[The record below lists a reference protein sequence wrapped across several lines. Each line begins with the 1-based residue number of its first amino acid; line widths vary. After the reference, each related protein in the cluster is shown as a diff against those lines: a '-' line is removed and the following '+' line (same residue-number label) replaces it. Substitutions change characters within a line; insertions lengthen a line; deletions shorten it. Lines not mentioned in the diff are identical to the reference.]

1 MSKRFPLILSLMMA
15 ALVAALLLSGC
26 GGEESSD
33 SQSDLALA
41 AQHAMDAGSV
51 HAQANITLEPLEDEQ
66 GMGLNIQGDAW
77 LDMNAEALEARFTV
91 MGMELS
97 LRYVDGTAYVEWG
110 GEWYYLT
117 DEAVADLGIG
127 AIESLVRLLV
137 NYPELFSNVSGVE
150 ELGDK
155 TVGDYE
161 CIQLGVTLDMEA
173 ITAMEPVQEV
183 AAAMDV
189 TPEEISDYL
198 EEAGLEITVCVQKD
212 EPVIR
217 EVQIVADIDLPDVG
231 EIAGISL
238 LPKRAH
244 MDMLVI
250 FPEYEVQVEVQS
262 PPDAKPFEG
271 IF

>member
-1 MSKRFPLILSLMMA
+1 MA
-15 ALVAALLLSGC
+15 VLVAALLFSGC
-26 GGEESSD
+26 GGDESGD
-33 SQSDLALA
+33 PQSDLTLA
-41 AQHAMDAGSV
+41 AQHAKNAGSV
-51 HAQANITLEPLEDEQ
+51 HAQANITLEPIEGEQ

-77 LDMNAEALEARFTV
+77 LDMNAQALEARFTV

-127 AIESLVRLLV
+127 AIESLVKLLV
-137 NYPELFSNVSGVE
+137 NYPDLFSNVSEVE
-150 ELGDK
+150 ELGEK

-161 CIQLGVTLDMEA
+161 CTQMRVTLDMEA
-173 ITAMEPVQEV
+173 ITAMEPVQEL
-183 AAAMDV
+183 AATMDV
-189 TPEEISDYL
+189 TPEEINDYL
-198 EEAGLEITVCVQKD
+198 KESGLEITVSVQKD

-217 EVQIVADIDLPDVG
+217 EVQIVAVIDLPDVG

-250 FPEYEVQVEVQS
+250 FPEYGVQVDVQ
-262 PPDAKPFEG
+262 PPADAKPFEG
-271 IF
+271 LF